1 MALTKRNYVSGETVI
16 TAKNLNE
23 IQDSIIALEDTV
35 GDDGAIPH
43 IGDNGNWY
51 IGNTDTGK
59 PSRGATGATGPQGP
73 KGETGTDGKT
83 PVKGTDYW
91 TAADKQEI
99 VNSVIAALPDGTE
112 VSY

>member
-1 MALTKRNYVSGETVI
+1 MALTKRNYVSGETII
-16 TAKNLNE
+16 TAENLND
-23 IQDSIIALEDTV
+23 IQDSIIELEDKGGGGTT
-35 GDDGAIPH
+35 PY

-51 IGNTDTGK
+51 IGGVDTGK
-59 PSRGATGATGPQGP
+59 PSRGSA
-73 KGETGTDGKT
+73 GTDGKT

>member
-16 TAKNLNE
+16 TAKNLND
-23 IQDSIIALEDTV
+23 IQDSIIALEGEGTT
-35 GDDGAIPH
+35 PQ

-51 IGNTDTGK
+51 IGGVDTGK
-59 PSRGATGATGPQGP
+59 PSRGAA
-73 KGETGTDGKT
+73 GTDGKT
-83 PVKGTDYW
+83 PVRGTDYW

-112 VSY
+112 ASY

>member
-1 MALTKRNYVSGETVI
+1 MALTKRNYVSGETII
-16 TAKNLNE
+16 TAENLND
-23 IQDSIIALEDTV
+23 IQDSIIALESN
-35 GDDGAIPH
+35 DGVTPH

-51 IGNTDTGK
+51 IGSTNTGK

-83 PVKGTDYW
+83 PVRGTDYW

>member
-16 TAKNLNE
+16 TAENLNA
-23 IQDSIIALEDTV
+23 IQDELIRVAKGS
-35 GDDGAIPH
+35 DGVTPH

-51 IGNTDTGK
+51 LGTTDTGK
-59 PSRGATGATGPQGP
+59 SSRGEMGPQGP
-73 KGETGTDGKT
+73 KGDQGHT

-99 VNSVIAALPDGTE
+99 VSDVLAALPDGTE

>member
-1 MALTKRNYVSGETVI
+1 MALAKRNYVSGETVI
-16 TAKNLNE
+16 TAKNLND
-23 IQDSIIALEDTV
+23 IQDSIIALEG
-35 GDDGAIPH
+35 GDSGVIPH

-51 IGNTDTGK
+51 IGSTDTGK
-59 PSRGATGATGPQGP
+59 PSRGATGVTGQ

-83 PVKGTDYW
+83 PIKGTDYW

>member
-23 IQDSIIALEDTV
+23 IQDSIIALESNGSST
-35 GDDGAIPH
+35 PY

-51 IGNTDTGK
+51 ISSTDTGK
-59 PSRGATGATGPQGP
+59 PSRGATGAQGP
-73 KGETGTDGKT
+73 KGDTGDTGPAGHT

-91 TAADKQEI
+91 TTADKAEI
-99 VNSVIAALPDGTE
+99 VADVLAALPDGTE